1 LKLPQTWD
9 GDGILIVRNGKC
21 FLKDENG
28 KECDLSAP
36 LDKRPRGLTQSLCLP
51 YSIGTAKVT
60 ADIASGDELRVGGKE
75 VEIDSAIPANEYV
88 LPSDRSQELRADA
101 RDVLARDFCSY
112 ISGAIS

>member
-1 LKLPQTWD
+1 M
-9 GDGILIVRNGKC
+9 
-21 FLKDENG
+21 
-28 KECDLSAP
+28 
-36 LDKRPRGLTQSLCLP
+36 
-51 YSIGTAKVT
+51 T

-88 LPSDRSQELRADA
+88 PPSDRSQELRADA